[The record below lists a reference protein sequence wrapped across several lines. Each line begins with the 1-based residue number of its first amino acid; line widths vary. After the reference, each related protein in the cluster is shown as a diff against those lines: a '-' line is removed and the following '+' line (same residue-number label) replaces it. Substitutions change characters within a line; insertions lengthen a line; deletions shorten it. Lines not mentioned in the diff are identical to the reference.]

1 MYIYDTLGGRKALFI
16 LSNAPLQVVGGKPVF
31 ILMMDG
37 TGWDAVS
44 TFSFHTKFLTMFL
57 MPGGGK

>member
-31 ILMMDG
+31 IPMMDG
-37 TGWDAVS
+37 TGWYAVS
-44 TFSFHTKFLTMFL
+44 TFSFQTTFLTTFL
-57 MPGGGK
+57 LPGGGR